1 MSHREAKRK
10 GFVFWL
16 TLITSIGLLVA
27 GFCVPPTGV
36 IDGSVLKA
44 VGLLLGFAT
53 IAQIPIII
61 EVAGYFRMTK
71 GDLVIET
78 AKDGGDF
85 RHHPRHS
92 DIHDNS
98 EGDEGID

>member
-1 MSHREAKRK
+1 MSQKEAKRK

-16 TLITSIGLLVA
+16 TLCTSIGLMVA

-44 VGLLLGFAT
+44 VALLLGFAT
-53 IAQIPIII
+53 IAQIPVII

-71 GDLVIET
+71 GDVTIE
-78 AKDGGDF
+78 ASKDMTM
-85 RHHPRHS
+85 PRRRPIS
-92 DIHDNS
+92 HDNT
-98 EGDEGID
+98 EGDEGVD